1 MQKIIL
7 SGCGGHMGRTI
18 ADLCA
23 DSDRQTIVAGFDI
36 RPPDG
41 AAFPT
46 FSDPMQ
52 YDGPADVVVDF
63 SHPGFLTSLLFY
75 CSKHRL
81 PLVLCTT
88 GYSEGQLEEIRRAS
102 EQFPIFRSAN
112 MSLGINVMIE
122 LCRQATLLLGPDWD
136 IEILEA
142 HHRRKLDAPSG
153 TALMLADG
161 IRDVREGETR
171 YVYER
176 QSVRHPRERD
186 EIGISA
192 LRGGTI
198 TGEHTVLFAGENET
212 LSLHHSAQSR
222 AVFAAGALR
231 AASYLCGVTEPGLY
245 TMQDLVAA
253 VLGKST

>member
-7 SGCGGHMGRTI
+7 SGTGGHMGRTV
-18 ADLCA
+18 ADLCVG
-23 DSDRQTIVAGFDI
+23 SERQTIVAGFDLC
-36 RPPDG
+36 P
-41 AAFPT
+41 AAASAFPV

-52 YDGPADVVVDF
+52 FTGDADAVVDF
-63 SHPGFLTSLLFY
+63 SHPSFLTSLLFY
-75 CSKHRL
+75 CSRRKL

-88 GYSEGQLEEIRRAS
+88 GYTEGQLEEIRRAS

-112 MSLGINVMIE
+112 MSLGINVLLE

-136 IEILEA
+136 IEITEA

-161 IRDVREGETR
+161 IAAVREGETR

-176 QSVRHPRERD
+176 QSVRRPRESD

-192 LRGGTI
+192 MRGGTI
-198 TGEHTVLFAGENET
+198 VGEHTVLFAGENET

-231 AASYLCGVTEPGLY
+231 AAAFLGSVKEPGLY
-245 TMQDLVAA
+245 SMKELVAA
-253 VLGKST
+253 VLGK

>member
-7 SGCGGHMGRTI
+7 SGAGGHMCRTI
-18 ADLCA
+18 AELCA
-23 DSDRQTIVAGFDI
+23 DSDRQTIAAGFDI
-36 RPPDG
+36 SLPQNLS
-41 AAFPT
+41 FPV
-46 FSDPMQ
+46 FADPMQ

-63 SHPGFLTSLLFY
+63 SHPAFLTSLLFY
-75 CSKHRL
+75 CSKRKL

-88 GYSEGQLEEIRRAS
+88 GYTEGQLEEIRRAS

-112 MSLGINVMIE
+112 MSLGINVLLE

-136 IEILEA
+136 IEITEA

-161 IRDVREGETR
+161 IADVRSGQTH

-176 QSVRHPRERD
+176 QSVRRPREQD

-192 LRGGTI
+192 IRGGTI
-198 TGEHTVLFAGENET
+198 TGEHTVYFAGENEVLT
-212 LSLHHSAQSR
+212 LHHSAQSR

-231 AASYLCGVTEPGLY
+231 AAAFMASVTKPGLY
-245 TMQDLVAA
+245 SMRELVDTI
-253 VLGKST
+253 LGK